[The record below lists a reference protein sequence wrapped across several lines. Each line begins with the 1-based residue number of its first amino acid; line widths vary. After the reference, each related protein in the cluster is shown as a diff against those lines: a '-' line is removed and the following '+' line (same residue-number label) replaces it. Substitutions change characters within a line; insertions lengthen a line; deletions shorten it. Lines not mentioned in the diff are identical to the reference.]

1 MEKFEL
7 SIEDQNKFLKKDIV
21 SATGDL
27 EVFGEPTDVLQQIA
41 KENKVSFKRIQKLYY
56 ELLEG

>member
-1 MEKFEL
+1 ME
-7 SIEDQNKFLKKDIV
+7 SINKLKNDIIN
-21 SATGDL
+21 ATGDL

>member
-1 MEKFEL
+1 ME
-7 SIEDQNKFLKKDIV
+7 SINKLKNDIIN
-21 SATGDL
+21 ATGDL

-41 KENKVSFKRIQKLYY
+41 KQKKLYY